1 MNASAN
7 LRASR
12 IRTTTGIE
20 VGAGERRRIVQTLD
34 YLEYRVRCDMDRE
47 ASLPSPIKEYTIEDA
62 IKIETSR
69 RSQVGRMFT
78 IFPYKDMNWI
88 VTMLFVAGSIS
99 FVINAGFG
107 LFPLLNPS
115 LGFETLATVVI
126 PATIM
131 LGAAMFMTG
140 GILGVF
146 AAFNADR
153 GTLEK
158 SDTKSVDGDAP
169 AIYRPALVGSEAWVW
184 IPSAA
189 DFAALL
195 RTVPF
200 QAGLVMLSG
209 GIILS
214 TAAVAGFPGVLDPT
228 TNFVLFQALV
238 FMPQV
243 IGGSLFF
250 LANIAL
256 LIQTQERWFKPRFW
270 ASDWQG
276 AAWNT
281 MASAGFILTGVMLLI
296 NEMFGSAVVS
306 FIAST
311 AFLVGSVIQW
321 YALMEFHSTPWAA

>member
-12 IRTTTGIE
+12 IRTSILVPVQAPPRLNNNALPSRTTGIE

-62 IKIETSR
+62 IEIETSR

-115 LGFETLATVVI
+115 LGFETLATVAI

-200 QAGLVMLSG
+200 QAGLVML
-209 GIILS
+209 
-214 TAAVAGFPGVLDPT
+214 
-228 TNFVLFQALV
+228 
-238 FMPQV
+238 
-243 IGGSLFF
+243 
-250 LANIAL
+250 
-256 LIQTQERWFKPRFW
+256 FW

-281 MASAGFILTGVMLLI
+281 MASAGFIVTGVMLLT